1 MATRIIR
8 VQRDWLVAGDLY
20 PALQNLYPE
29 ILIGY
34 VSEDEFRSII
44 ETSNKMLKEAFDPW
58 TTSSWLDAALG
69 VATGFLW
76 DNTGM
81 TATKRKVAHLEK
93 WLDGWNHEAQRQGKE
108 VSLIGPRKTGFL
120 SLDIQIPD
128 PLIDEP
134 IMIDGSSRGD
144 SRAPTPSHT

>member
-1 MATRIIR
+1 LATRIIR

-29 ILIGY
+29 ILIGHMD
-34 VSEDEFRSII
+34 EEEFRHVV
-44 ETSNKMLKEAFDPW
+44 ETTNKMLEDGFNPW
-58 TTSSWLDAALG
+58 TVSSWMDSMLG

-76 DNTGM
+76 DNIGV
-81 TATKRKVAHLEK
+81 TATKRKVSQLER
-93 WLDGWNHEAQRQGKE
+93 WIDEWNRNAQSQRRDIK
-108 VSLIGPRKTGFL
+108 LIGLRQTGFL

-134 IMIDGSSRGD
+134 IILAEDR
-144 SRAPTPSHT
+144 RTPPSSHT